1 MIYNLQM
8 YRPCKVCKALLGCE
22 LSFLTRQVCKA
33 KALNGLENEQRIPSS
48 QALSVCMSANSGIC
62 LLDYIA
68 HSSGLYLF
76 ASSSNQSSVSAA
88 NWADASTR
96 CTWTIFTVAH
106 LQDAILYTVS
116 QEKTRRSIF
125 GHSVG
130 ERRRPVLKRL
140 SLLSRQRNWLHLPLI
155 NVSSPVR
162 LRCYTTLWSLKIQHN
177 VSFYSYRQSYSVFVK
192 LTLNFRTV

>member
-1 MIYNLQM
+1 
-8 YRPCKVCKALLGCE
+8 VCKALLGCE

-33 KALNGLENEQRIPSS
+33 KALNGSENEQRIPSS

-96 CTWTIFTVAH
+96 FTWTIFTVAH

-116 QEKTRRSIF
+116 QEKKTIKALDF

-130 ERRRPVLKRL
+130 ERRPVLKRL

-177 VSFYSYRQSYSVFVK
+177 LSFYSYRQSYSVFVK